1 MSKIYLNLSIM
12 VESDESL
19 DTTIEAITEDLNYFL
34 GDNHNGGVIHC
45 TWDREAAL
53 ASNKANLAKEKA
65 ILDLQREQAMEESE
79 QVATVMARY
88 NIQLPRLKQGQPE
101 WRVPT
106 GPCYG
111 QSRGLNNLRGE
122 LILTNGVMAIL
133 IIGYSGAGERAKW
146 VQIHYENFIADKPE
160 HLPLPQSQ
168 PKERPSKADV
178 KFWECLEGF

>member
-34 GDNHNGGVIHC
+34 NDIHNGGVIHC

-53 ASNKANLAKEKA
+53 ASNKASLEKERT

-79 QVATVMARY
+79 QVSAVVARF
-88 NIQLPRLKQGQPE
+88 NLQLPRLKKGQPE
-101 WRVPT
+101 WRVPS

-111 QSRGLNNLRGE
+111 QSRGLHNFRGE
-122 LILTNGVMAIL
+122 LVLTNGVMAIL
-133 IIGYSGAGERAKW
+133 ILGYSGEGQRAKW
-146 VQIHYENFIADKPE
+146 AQIHYENFIADKPE
-160 HLPLPQSQ
+160 YLPLPQPQ
-168 PKERPSKADV
+168 PKERSSKLDAGLMD
-178 KFWECLEGF
+178 CLSQF